1 VKFRSGGR
9 GPPTGGKWGKCPS
22 LSLRIFGDPL
32 RLQAGEGI
40 SEIYLGVTELFAI
53 YEKNLNGREIETG
66 NGRGP
71 ITSSSGSGPRGL
83 CRV

>member
-9 GPPTGGKWGKCPS
+9 GPPTGGKCPS

-40 SEIYLGVTELFAI
+40 LEISLGVTELFAI
-53 YEKNLNGREIETG
+53 YEKNVNGSEIETG
-66 NGRGP
+66 SGRGTM
-71 ITSSSGSGPRGL
+71 TSSSGSSPRGL